1 MKIFI
6 FIFLVFFAFGPALHA
21 ADLYTFTDEEGA
33 AYFTNIQGEGRTR
46 VTLPVKKPI
55 SKPLFIP
62 SQGEAYEPMIV
73 TASQRYSVDPNLV
86 RAVIKVESN
95 FNHRAVSPKG
105 ALGLMQL
112 MPETAQKMTV
122 TNPFNPEEN
131 IHGGVRYLSELLH
144 LFNWNLPLA
153 LAAYNAG
160 PERVT
165 ERNEIPPIEET
176 RNYVKRVR
184 MYYRDFKENFLMYK

>member
-1 MKIFI
+1 MHFFFIIFTI
-6 FIFLVFFAFGPALHA
+6 LMLSVTTLHA
-21 ADLYTFTDEEGA
+21 ADLYTFIDEEGNT
-33 AYFTNIQGEGRTR
+33 YYTNIPGEGRMR
-46 VTLPVKKPI
+46 VPLPEKKSI
-55 SKPLFIP
+55 SEPLFKHSP
-62 SQGEAYEPMIV
+62 NGEAYEPMIV

-86 RAVIKVESN
+86 RAVIKAESN

-131 IHGGVRYLSELLH
+131 IQGGVRYLSELLH

-160 PERVT
+160 PQRVIG
-165 ERNEIPPIEET
+165 RNEIPLFEET
-176 RNYVKRVR
+176 RNYIQRV
-184 MYYRDFKENFLMYK
+184 MAYYKNLNRNHK

>member
-1 MKIFI
+1 MHFFFIIFTI
-6 FIFLVFFAFGPALHA
+6 FMLSVTTLHA
-21 ADLYTFTDEEGA
+21 ADLYTFIDEEGNT
-33 AYFTNIQGEGRTR
+33 YYTNIPGEGRMR
-46 VTLPVKKPI
+46 VPLPEKKSI
-55 SKPLFIP
+55 SEPLFKHSP
-62 SQGEAYEPMIV
+62 NGEAYEPMIV

-86 RAVIKVESN
+86 RAVIKAESN

-131 IHGGVRYLSELLH
+131 IQGGVRYLSELLH

-160 PERVT
+160 PQRVIG
-165 ERNEIPPIEET
+165 RNEIPLFEET
-176 RNYVKRVR
+176 RNYIQRV
-184 MYYRDFKENFLMYK
+184 MAYYKNLNRNHK

>member
-1 MKIFI
+1 MKIFF

-21 ADLYTFTDEEGA
+21 ADLYTFIDEEGNT
-33 AYFTNIQGEGRTR
+33 YYTNIPGEGRMR
-46 VTLPVKKPI
+46 VPLPEKKSI
-55 SKPLFIP
+55 SEPLFKH
-62 SQGEAYEPMIV
+62 SQNGEAYEPMIV

-86 RAVIKVESN
+86 RAVIKAESN

-131 IHGGVRYLSELLH
+131 IQGGVRYLSELLH

-160 PERVT
+160 PERVIG
-165 ERNEIPPIEET
+165 RNEIPLFEET
-176 RNYVKRVR
+176 RNYIQRV
-184 MYYRDFKENFLMYK
+184 MAYYKNLNRNHK

>member
-1 MKIFI
+1 
-6 FIFLVFFAFGPALHA
+6 
-21 ADLYTFTDEEGA
+21 
-33 AYFTNIQGEGRTR
+33 
-46 VTLPVKKPI
+46 
-55 SKPLFIP
+55 
-62 SQGEAYEPMIV
+62 
-73 TASQRYSVDPNLV
+73 
-86 RAVIKVESN
+86 
-95 FNHRAVSPKG
+95 
-105 ALGLMQL
+105 L

-131 IHGGVRYLSELLH
+131 IQGGVRYLSELLH

-160 PERVT
+160 PQRVIG
-165 ERNEIPPIEET
+165 RNEIPPIEET